1 MKTGMVVRLNRAER
15 RAEDLGGESVGDE
28 GEASHKA
35 YRGFF
40 EHAIEGFFQTT
51 PDGRYLRAN
60 PALARIYGYESP
72 KALMKALTDISVQ
85 LYVEPTRREEFLRLM
100 KGPGEVIGFESEVYR
115 RDGSVIWISENAR
128 VVHDEE
134 GNPIFYEGTV
144 QDISARKRAEID
156 LRTSQKFIER
166 VTHSSP
172 NILYVYDLIAKR
184 YVYANDRIFRI
195 LGRTLEE
202 LIGLGPAFLT
212 KFSHPDDRWLL
223 EERDAELSEAEDGQV
238 FEYEFRLLHC
248 DGEWRWVN
256 ARETVFTRVA
266 DGRPHEVI
274 GTAQDITERK
284 HTVDALLQSEE
295 RFRKL
300 VEGAAAIFWERELG
314 GGRFTYMSPQVE
326 KLFGHPVE
334 NWYLPHFWIEH
345 VHEQDRE
352 RVQRFYQDEAARP
365 SGAHT
370 IEYRL
375 KNSDGRLVWVREFGH
390 VTKGAGTAGALLQGF
405 MLDITERH
413 LARVEIRRSQEQ
425 LRALS
430 ARLQNAREAERTH
443 IAREIHD
450 ELGGALTALKMDVS
464 KVLAAYQAGREDEK
478 SRMDFISDRLSG
490 AMCLIDRTMES
501 VRRIATELRPPI
513 LDELGIG
520 AAIEW
525 QVEEFKKRFGVRCEL
540 KNQWPPKLETDHSVS
555 TALFRIF
562 QEMLTNVARHSEA
575 TAVIVSLSHD
585 VDNLMLSVNDNGRGI
600 TEGERRNALGLLG
613 MQERAGIFG
622 GKVDIRSAAGKGT
635 VANLRI
641 PFPKRPEPIK
651 GPHKERLTPA
661 Q

>member
-1 MKTGMVVRLNRAER
+1 MKTGMVVRLNRGDR
-15 RAEDLGGESVGDE
+15 RAEGVVAEDPGDE
-28 GEASHKA
+28 GDANLKA

-51 PDGRYLRAN
+51 PDGKYLRAN

-72 KALMKALTDISVQ
+72 KALMKALTDINVQ
-85 LYVEPTRREEFLRLM
+85 LYVDSVRREEFSRLM
-100 KGPGEVIGFESEVYR
+100 KDPGEVIGFESEVYR
-115 RDGSVIWISENAR
+115 RDGSIIWISENAR
-128 VVHDEE
+128 VVSDED
-134 GNPIFYEGTV
+134 GNALFYEGTV
-144 QDISARKRAEID
+144 QDITPRKRAEVD

-166 VTHSSP
+166 VTQSSP
-172 NILYVYDLIAKR
+172 NILYVYDLLQQR

-195 LGRTLEE
+195 LGRTLDE
-202 LIGLGPAFLT
+202 LLGLGPEFLK
-212 KFSHPDDRWLL
+212 KFLHPDDRWLL
-223 EERDAELSEAEDGQV
+223 EERDCELSEAEDGQV

-248 DGEWRWVN
+248 DGEWRWIN

-326 KLFGHPVE
+326 KLFGHAVE
-334 NWYLPHFWIEH
+334 NWYLPHFWIHH

-352 RVQRFYQDEAARP
+352 RVERFYQDEAARP

-390 VTKGAGTAGALLQGF
+390 VTKTGVGGLLLQGF

-430 ARLQNAREAERTH
+430 ARLQSAREAERTH

-464 KVLAAYQAGREDEK
+464 KVLSSYRSGREEQD
-478 SRMDFISDRLSG
+478 RMDFIDDRLSG
-490 AMCLIDRTMES
+490 AMTLIDRTMES
-501 VRRIATELRPPI
+501 IRRIATELRPPI
-513 LDELGIG
+513 LDELGIV

-525 QVEEFKKRFGVRCEL
+525 QIEEFQKRFGIRCDL
-540 KNQWPPKLETDHSVS
+540 KNQWAVTLAPDQAVS

-575 TAVIVSLSHD
+575 TAVVVQLSYDADHLSLCVS
-585 VDNLMLSVNDNGRGI
+585 DNGRGI

-622 GKVDIRSAAGKGT
+622 GRVDIRSAAGKGT
-635 VANLRI
+635 VANMRI
-641 PFPKRPEPIK
+641 PLTKVADPVRA
-651 GPHKERLTPA
+651 PHKERLLA
-661 Q
+661 R

>member
-1 MKTGMVVRLNRAER
+1 M
-15 RAEDLGGESVGDE
+15 
-28 GEASHKA
+28 A

-51 PDGRYLRAN
+51 ADGQYLRAN

-85 LYVEPTRREEFLRLM
+85 LYVDNGRREEFARLM

-134 GNPIFYEGTV
+134 GNAIFYEGTV
-144 QDISARKRAEID
+144 QDITPRKRAEID

-166 VTHSSP
+166 VTQSSP
-172 NILYVYDLIAKR
+172 NILYVYDLIEQR
-184 YVYANDRIFRI
+184 YVYANDRIFKI

-202 LIGLGPAFLT
+202 LIGMGPEFLH
-212 KFSHPDDRWLL
+212 KFLHPDDRWLL
-223 EERDAELSEAEDGQV
+223 EERDLELTEAEDGQV

-248 DGEWRWVN
+248 DGEWRWIN
-256 ARETVFTRVA
+256 ARETVFTRIS

-284 HTVDALLQSEE
+284 TTVDALLQSEE

-334 NWYLPHFWIEH
+334 NWYLPLFWIDH
-345 VHEQDRE
+345 VHEQDRA
-352 RVQRFYQDEAARP
+352 RVERFYQDEASRP

-375 KNSDGRLVWVREFGH
+375 KNSEGRLVWVREFGH
-390 VTKGAGTAGALLQGF
+390 VTKSGVGGGLLLQGF

-413 LARVEIRRSQEQ
+413 LARVEIRRSQDQ

-430 ARLQNAREAERTH
+430 ARLQSAREAERTH

-464 KVLAAYQAGREDEK
+464 KVLSAYRSGREEE
-478 SRMDFISDRLSG
+478 SRMDFIGDRLSG
-490 AMCLIDRTMES
+490 AMSLIDRTMEC

-513 LDELGIG
+513 LDELGIV

-525 QVEEFKKRFGVRCEL
+525 QIEEFEKRFGIRCEL
-540 KNQWPPKLETDHSVS
+540 KNHWSQKLAPNHALS

-562 QEMLTNVARHSEA
+562 QEMMTNVARHSEA
-575 TAVIVSLSHD
+575 TAVVVILSHD
-585 VDNLMLSVNDNGRGI
+585 TENLMLSVSDNGRGI

-622 GKVDIRSAAGKGT
+622 GRVDIRSAAGKGT
-635 VANLRI
+635 VANMRI
-641 PFPKRPEPIK
+641 PLPKDPEPVRE
-651 GPHKERLTPA
+651 PPKERLLPTH
-661 Q
+661 

>member
-1 MKTGMVVRLNRAER
+1 MKTGMAVRLNRGSR
-15 RAEDLGGESVGDE
+15 RAEGIGGDGIGDD
-28 GEASHKA
+28 GEASALA

-85 LYVEPTRREEFLRLM
+85 LYVDPARREEFLGLM
-100 KGPGEVIGFESEVYR
+100 TGQGEVIGFESEVYR

-128 VVHDEE
+128 VVHDE
-134 GNPIFYEGTV
+134 GGIPVFYEGTV
-144 QDISARKRAEID
+144 QDITARKRAEID

-172 NILYVYDLIAKR
+172 NILYVFDLIAQR

-202 LIGLGPAFLT
+202 LIGLGPEFLK

-223 EERDAELSEAEDGQV
+223 EERDSELSTAEDGQV

-248 DGEWRWVN
+248 DGEWRWIN

-334 NWYLPHFWIEH
+334 NWYLPQFWIEH
-345 VHEQDRE
+345 VHEHDKE
-352 RVQRFYQDEAARP
+352 RVERFYQDEAARP

-390 VTKGAGTAGALLQGF
+390 VTRGGVGGLLLQGF
-405 MLDITERH
+405 MLDITERP

-430 ARLQNAREAERTH
+430 ARLQSAREEERTH

-464 KVLAAYQAGREDEK
+464 KVFSAYRAGKDENT
-478 SRMDFISDRLSG
+478 RMDFIGDRLGG
-490 AMCLIDRTMES
+490 AMNLIDRTMES

-525 QVEEFKKRFGVRCEL
+525 QIEEFQKRFGIRCDL
-540 KNQWPPKLETDHSVS
+540 KNQWSPKLSTDHSLS

-575 TAVIVSLSHD
+575 TAVVVSLSQD
-585 VDNLMLSVNDNGRGI
+585 AENLLLCVSDNGRGI

-641 PFPKRPEPIK
+641 PLPKASEPIK
-651 GPHKERLTPA
+651 GPHKERLLPTR
-661 Q
+661 

>member
-1 MKTGMVVRLNRAER
+1 MKTGTVVRLHRGNRRSEGFFA
-15 RAEDLGGESVGDE
+15 DGFGDE
-28 GEASHKA
+28 SASLKA

-51 PDGRYLRAN
+51 PEGQYLRAN

-72 KALMKALTDISVQ
+72 RDLMAALTDIRVQ
-85 LYVEPTRREEFLRLM
+85 LYVDPARREEFARLM

-128 VVHDEE
+128 VVHDDE

-144 QDISARKRAEID
+144 QDITPRKRAEID

-166 VTHSSP
+166 VTQSSP
-172 NILYVYDLIAKR
+172 NILYVYDLIQQR

-202 LIGLGPAFLT
+202 VIGMGPDFLR

-223 EERDAELSEAEDGQV
+223 EERDAELSEAEDSQV

-248 DGEWRWVN
+248 DGEWRWIN

-266 DGRPHEVI
+266 DGRPHEII

-284 HTVDALLQSEE
+284 NTVDALLQSEE

-300 VEGAAAIFWERELG
+300 VEGAAAIFWERELS

-326 KLFGHPVE
+326 KLFGHAVE
-334 NWYLPHFWIEH
+334 NWYLPHFWLEH

-352 RVQRFYQDEAARP
+352 RVERFYQDEAARP
-365 SGAHT
+365 SGTHT

-375 KNSDGRLVWVREFGH
+375 RNSDGRLVWVHEFGH
-390 VTKGAGTAGALLQGF
+390 VTKSGVGGLLLQGF

-413 LARVEIRRSQEQ
+413 LARVEIRRSQDQ

-430 ARLQNAREAERTH
+430 TRLQSAREAERTH

-464 KVLAAYQAGREDEK
+464 KVLAACRNGYEEHQRMEFVNQRLAGA
-478 SRMDFISDRLSG
+478 LS
-490 AMCLIDRTMES
+490 LIDRTMDS
-501 VRRIATELRPPI
+501 VRSIATELRPPI
-513 LDELGIG
+513 LDELGIV

-525 QVEEFKKRFGVRCEL
+525 QIEEFEKRYGIRCEL
-540 KNQWPPKLETDHSVS
+540 RNHWYPALAPDQSLS

-575 TAVIVSLSHD
+575 TTVTVQLSFD
-585 VDNLMLSVNDNGRGI
+585 AENLMLAVSDNGRGI
-600 TEGERRNALGLLG
+600 TDGERRNALGLLG

-622 GKVDIRSAAGKGT
+622 GRVDIRSAAGKGT
-635 VANLRI
+635 VANMRI
-641 PFPKRPEPIK
+641 PLPKGAEPIRE
-651 GPHKERLTPA
+651 PHKERLLPA
-661 Q
+661 Y

>member
-1 MKTGMVVRLNRAER
+1 MKTGMVVRLNRGGGRADGLVAE
-15 RAEDLGGESVGDE
+15 GSGEE
-28 GEASHKA
+28 GEENHQIYK
-35 YRGFF
+35 GFF

-51 PDGRYLRAN
+51 PDGKYLRAN

-72 KALMKALTDISVQ
+72 KALMKALTDIRAQ
-85 LYVEPTRREEFLRLM
+85 LYVDPARREEFANLM

-115 RDGSVIWISENAR
+115 RDGSIIWISENAR
-128 VVHDEE
+128 VVRDEQD
-134 GNPIFYEGTV
+134 NAIVYEGTV
-144 QDISARKRAEID
+144 QDITPRKRAEID

-166 VTHSSP
+166 VTQSSP
-172 NILYVYDLIAKR
+172 NILYVYDLIEKR

-202 LIGLGPAFLT
+202 LIGLGPAFLD

-223 EERDAELSEAEDGQV
+223 EERDVELSEAEDGQV

-248 DGEWRWVN
+248 DGEWRWIN

-266 DGRPHEVI
+266 DGRPHEII
-274 GTAQDITERK
+274 GTAQDISERK
-284 HTVDALLQSEE
+284 QTVDALLQSEE

-334 NWYLPHFWIEH
+334 NWYLPHFWLKH

-352 RVQRFYQDEAARP
+352 RVERFYQDEAARP
-365 SGAHT
+365 CGAHT

-390 VTKGAGTAGALLQGF
+390 VTKCGVGGLLLQGF

-413 LARVEIRRSQEQ
+413 LARVEIHRSQEQ

-430 ARLQNAREAERTH
+430 ARLQSAREAERSH

-464 KVLAAYQAGREDEK
+464 KVLSAYRVGREEQPD
-478 SRMDFISDRLSG
+478 RMDFIGDRLAG
-490 AMCLIDRTMES
+490 AMSLIDRTMES
-501 VRRIATELRPPI
+501 VRRIATELRPAI
-513 LDELGIG
+513 LDELGIV

-525 QVEEFKKRFGVRCEL
+525 QIEEFEKRFGIRCEL
-540 KNQWPPKLETDHSVS
+540 KNKWSPNLKLEPGRS
-555 TALFRIF
+555 TAVFRIF

-575 TAVIVSLSHD
+575 TAVSVSLSHD
-585 VDNLMLSVNDNGRGI
+585 PENIMLSVNDNGRGI
-600 TEGERRNALGLLG
+600 TDCERRNALGLLG
-613 MQERAGIFG
+613 MQERAGMFG
-622 GKVDIRSAAGKGT
+622 GKVDIRSATGKGT
-635 VANLRI
+635 LASMRI
-641 PFPKRPEPIK
+641 PLPKAPDPIRA
-651 GPHKERLTPA
+651 PHKERLLPVH
-661 Q
+661 

>member
-1 MKTGMVVRLNRAER
+1 MVVRLNRSSR
-15 RAEDLGGESVGDE
+15 RVESLGDDGIADE
-28 GEASHKA
+28 GEASHLA

-51 PDGRYLRAN
+51 PDGKYLRAN

-72 KALMKALTDISVQ
+72 KELMKALTDIRMQ
-85 LYVEPTRREEFLRLM
+85 LYVDPARREEFAKLM

-128 VVHDEE
+128 VVHDPD
-134 GNPIFYEGTV
+134 GKAIFYEGTV
-144 QDISARKRAEID
+144 QDITARKQAEID

-172 NILYVYDLIAKR
+172 NILYVYDLIEKR

-202 LIGLGPAFLT
+202 LVGLGPAFLK
-212 KFSHPDDRWLL
+212 KFSHPDDQWLL
-223 EERDAELSEAEDGQV
+223 EERDSELAVAEDGQV

-256 ARETVFTRVA
+256 ARETVFTRIA
-266 DGRPHEVI
+266 GGQPHEVI

-284 HTVDALLQSEE
+284 NTVDALLQSEE

-334 NWYLPHFWIEH
+334 NWYLPHFWIDH

-352 RVQRFYQDEAARP
+352 RVERFYQDEASRP

-390 VTKGAGTAGALLQGF
+390 VTRGGVGGLLLQGF

-430 ARLQNAREAERTH
+430 ARLQSAREAERTH

-464 KVLAAYQAGREDEK
+464 KVLATYRAVREDHV
-478 SRMDFISDRLSG
+478 RMDFIGDRLAG
-490 AMCLIDRTMES
+490 AMTLIDRTMES

-525 QVEEFKKRFGVRCEL
+525 QIEEFEKRFGIRCDL
-540 KNQWPPKLETDHSVS
+540 KNHWPSTLATDQALS

-575 TAVIVSLSHD
+575 TGVVVSLSHD
-585 VDNLMLSVNDNGRGI
+585 TENLLLCVSDNGRGI

-622 GKVDIRSAAGKGT
+622 GKVDIRSAPGKGT

-641 PFPKRPEPIK
+641 PLPKAPEPIK
-651 GPHKERLTPA
+651 GPHKERLLPA
-661 Q
+661 R

>member
-1 MKTGMVVRLNRAER
+1 MKTGTVVRLNRGTR
-15 RAEDLGGESVGDE
+15 RTEGLEGDAIADE
-28 GEASHKA
+28 GDASSKA

-51 PDGRYLRAN
+51 PAGQYLRAN
-60 PALARIYGYESP
+60 PALARIYGYGSAQE
-72 KALMKALTDISVQ
+72 LMKALTDISVQ
-85 LYVEPTRREEFLRLM
+85 LYVHPARREEFARLM

-128 VVHDEE
+128 VVHDAE
-134 GNPIFYEGTV
+134 GKPIIYEGTV
-144 QDISARKRAEID
+144 QDITARKRAEID
-156 LRTSQKFIER
+156 LVTSQKFIER
-166 VTHSSP
+166 VTQSSP
-172 NILYVYDLIAKR
+172 NILYVYDLIGQR

-202 LIGLGPAFLT
+202 LLGLGPAFLT

-223 EERDAELSEAEDGQV
+223 EERDSELSSAQDGQV

-248 DGEWRWVN
+248 DGEWRWIN

-284 HTVDALLQSEE
+284 NTVDALLQSEE

-326 KLFGHPVE
+326 MLFGHPVE

-345 VHEQDRE
+345 VHEQDKE
-352 RVQRFYQDEAARP
+352 RVERFYQDEAARP
-365 SGAHT
+365 IGGHT

-390 VTKGAGTAGALLQGF
+390 VTRGGVGGLLLQGF

-413 LARVEIRRSQEQ
+413 LARIEIRRSQEQ

-430 ARLQNAREAERTH
+430 ARLQSAREAERTH

-464 KVLAAYQAGREDEK
+464 KVLSAYRAGREEQQ
-478 SRMDFISDRLSG
+478 RMDFISDRLCG
-490 AMCLIDRTMES
+490 AMTLIDQTLDS

-525 QVEEFKKRFGVRCEL
+525 QIEEFQKRFGIKCEL
-540 KNQWPPKLETDHSVS
+540 RNQWSPTLATEHTLS

-575 TAVIVSLSHD
+575 TSVKVNLSHD
-585 VDNLMLSVNDNGRGI
+585 DESIMLSVTDNGRGI

-622 GKVDIRSAAGKGT
+622 GRVDIRTAQGNGT

-641 PFPKRPEPIK
+641 PLPKGGDQIK
-651 GPHKERLTPA
+651 GPHKERLLSGR
-661 Q
+661 

>member
-1 MKTGMVVRLNRAER
+1 MKTGMVVRLNRGTR
-15 RAEDLGGESVGDE
+15 RADGSPADGAGDD
-28 GEASHKA
+28 GSANLKA

-51 PDGRYLRAN
+51 PEGQYLRAN

-85 LYVEPTRREEFLRLM
+85 LYVDPLRREEFAGLM
-100 KGPGEVIGFESEVYR
+100 KGPGEVVGFESEVYR

-134 GNPIFYEGTV
+134 GKALFYEGTV
-144 QDISARKRAEID
+144 QDITPRKRAEID

-166 VTHSSP
+166 VTQSSP
-172 NILYVYDLIAKR
+172 NILYVYDLIQKR
-184 YVYANDRIFRI
+184 YVYANDRIYRI
-195 LGRTLEE
+195 LGRTLDE
-202 LIGLGPAFLT
+202 LLGMGSDFLT
-212 KFSHPDDRWLL
+212 KFLHPDDRWLL
-223 EERDAELSEAEDGQV
+223 EERDVELSEAEDGQV

-248 DGEWRWVN
+248 DGGWRWIN

-266 DGRPHEVI
+266 EGRPHEVI
-274 GTAQDITERK
+274 GTAQDISERK
-284 HTVDALLQSEE
+284 ATGDALLQSEE

-334 NWYLPHFWIEH
+334 NWYLPHFWKEH
-345 VHEQDRE
+345 VHELDWE
-352 RVQRFYQDEAARP
+352 RVERFYTDEASRP
-365 SGAHT
+365 SGSHA

-375 KNSDGRLVWVREFGH
+375 RNSDGRLVWVREFGH
-390 VTKGAGTAGALLQGF
+390 VTKSGVGGLLLQGF

-430 ARLQNAREAERTH
+430 ARLQSAREAERTH

-464 KVLAAYQAGREDEK
+464 KVLSAYRSSREETA
-478 SRMDFISDRLSG
+478 RMDFINDRLAG
-490 AMCLIDRTMES
+490 AMALIDRTMES
-501 VRRIATELRPPI
+501 VRRIATELRPAI
-513 LDELGIG
+513 LDELGIV

-525 QVEEFKKRFGVRCEL
+525 QIEEFEKRFGIKCEL
-540 KNQWPPKLETDHSVS
+540 KNQWSPRLVFDQALS

-575 TAVIVSLSHD
+575 TAVSVHLHHD
-585 VDNLMLSVNDNGRGI
+585 TENLMLCVSDNGRGI
-600 TEGERRNALGLLG
+600 TERERRNALGLLG

-635 VANLRI
+635 VANMRI
-641 PFPKRPEPIK
+641 PMPKIPETVRA
-651 GPHKERLTPA
+651 PHKERLLPPRR
-661 Q
+661 

>member
-1 MKTGMVVRLNRAER
+1 MKTGMAVRLNRASR
-15 RAEDLGGESVGDE
+15 RAEDTGDEIIEEE

-85 LYVEPTRREEFLRLM
+85 LYVDPNRREEFLRLM

-134 GNPIFYEGTV
+134 GAPIFYEGTV

-172 NILYVYDLIAKR
+172 NILYVYDLIQQR

-202 LIGLGPAFLT
+202 LVGLGPEFLNR
-212 KFSHPDDRWLL
+212 FSHPDDRWLL
-223 EERDAELSEAEDGQV
+223 EERDSELAGAEDGQV

-248 DGEWRWVN
+248 DGDWRWIN
-256 ARETVFTRVA
+256 ARETIFTRTA
-266 DGRPHEVI
+266 EGRPHEVI
-274 GTAQDITERK
+274 GNAQDITERK
-284 HTVDALLQSEE
+284 NTVDALLQSEE

-334 NWYLPHFWIEH
+334 NWYLPKFWIEH

-352 RVQRFYQDEAARP
+352 RVERFYQDDASRP
-365 SGAHT
+365 NGAHT

-390 VTKGAGTAGALLQGF
+390 VTKGCVGGLLLQGF

-464 KVLAAYQAGREDEK
+464 KVLSSYQAGREAEE
-478 SRMDFISDRLSG
+478 RVDFIGDRLCG
-490 AMCLIDRTMES
+490 AMNLIDRTMES

-513 LDELGIG
+513 LDELGIA

-525 QVEEFKKRFGVRCEL
+525 QIEEFQKRFGIGCEL
-540 KNQWPPKLETDHSVS
+540 KSHWPAKLPADPSLS

-575 TAVIVSLSHD
+575 TAVVVSLTHD
-585 VDNLMLSVNDNGRGI
+585 ADHLSLCVSDNGRGI
-600 TEGERRNALGLLG
+600 TDGERRNALGLLG

-622 GKVDIRSAAGKGT
+622 GRVDIRSAPGKGT

-641 PFPKRPEPIK
+641 PIPKASEPIK
-651 GPHKERLTPA
+651 GPHKERLLPSR
-661 Q
+661 

>member
-1 MKTGMVVRLNRAER
+1 MKTGMVVRLHRGNR
-15 RAEDLGGESVGDE
+15 RADGSPSDGSGDDES
-28 GEASHKA
+28 ASLKA

-51 PDGRYLRAN
+51 PEGRYLRAN

-85 LYVEPTRREEFLRLM
+85 LYVDPVRREEFARLM
-100 KGPGEVIGFESEVYR
+100 KGPGEVVGFESEVYR

-134 GNPIFYEGTV
+134 GNPLFYEGTV
-144 QDISARKRAEID
+144 QDITPRKRAEID

-166 VTHSSP
+166 VTQSSP
-172 NILYVYDLIAKR
+172 NILYVYDLIQQR

-195 LGRTLEE
+195 LGRSLDE
-202 LIGLGPAFLT
+202 LLGMGADFLA
-212 KFSHPDDRWLL
+212 KFLHPDDRWLL
-223 EERDAELSEAEDGQV
+223 DERDVELSEAEDGQV
-238 FEYEFRLLHC
+238 FEYEFRLLHS
-248 DGEWRWVN
+248 DGVWRWIN

-266 DGRPHEVI
+266 EGRPHEVI
-274 GTAQDITERK
+274 GTAQDISERK
-284 HTVDALLQSEE
+284 ATVDALLQSEE

-334 NWYLPHFWIEH
+334 NWYLPHFWREH

-352 RVQRFYQDEAARP
+352 RVERFYADEASRP
-365 SGAHT
+365 TGAHT

-375 KNSDGRLVWVREFGH
+375 RNSDGRLVWVREFGH
-390 VTKGAGTAGALLQGF
+390 VTKSGVGGLLLQGF

-430 ARLQNAREAERTH
+430 ARLQSAREAERTH

-464 KVLAAYQAGREDEK
+464 KVLSAYRSGREE
-478 SRMDFISDRLSG
+478 SARMDFINDRLSG
-490 AMCLIDRTMES
+490 AMALIDRTMES
-501 VRRIATELRPPI
+501 VRRIATELRPAI
-513 LDELGIG
+513 LDELGIV

-525 QVEEFKKRFGVRCEL
+525 QIEEFEKRFGIKCNL
-540 KNQWPPKLETDHSVS
+540 KNQWSPRLSPDQALS

-575 TAVIVSLSHD
+575 TAVAVHLSHD
-585 VDNLMLSVNDNGRGI
+585 EESLMLGVSDNGRGI
-600 TEGERRNALGLLG
+600 TERERRNALGLLG

-622 GKVDIRSAAGKGT
+622 GKVDIRSAPGKGT
-635 VANLRI
+635 VATMRI
-641 PFPKRPEPIK
+641 PMPKPPEPVRA
-651 GPHKERLTPA
+651 PHKERLLPERR
-661 Q
+661 